1 MPNENKITKT
11 APKTTNMVQFSIM
24 NNHQYFVE
32 PKTAASYP
40 THTIFNFNHFKVI
53 YYLTPFFK

>member
-24 NNHQYFVE
+24 NNPQYLVE

-40 THTIFNFNHFKVI
+40 THTIFNFNHF
-53 YYLTPFFK
+53 